1 MSTTQEVFMF
11 SKAVFFFVCAAGVA
25 GQVIAG
31 SFPER
36 PVKLV
41 VPFAAGGPADT
52 LARVVGQAMT
62 GLWRQQVVVENR
74 GGAGGTVGLDYAS
87 RAPRDGYTLAIGA
100 SSNLT
105 VAPALYDRL
114 PYDPLKDFVPVG
126 NIAAVPYALAVNPTV
141 PAGDVKS
148 LVALAGK
155 KPEFLSYGSSG
166 IGSMS
171 SLAAELF
178 KSLSGTRIVHVPYKG
193 TAPALTDVVSGQI
206 DLMFAD
212 LAVIRP
218 HRDHG
223 RLRVLGVTSAK
234 RISVAADIPTIVES
248 GLPGYVVEPW
258 FGIVTNQ
265 GVSPEV
271 LRRLNDGLNAA
282 LRAAEVS
289 RRLRGLGYEPI
300 GGESAQFLLTIRN
313 DLEKYAGVVKRAGI
327 KATL

>member
-1 MSTTQEVFMF
+1 MF

-212 LAVIRP
+212 LAVICP
-218 HRDHG
+218 HRDRG

-300 GGESAQFLLTIRN
+300 GGKSAQFLLTIRN

>member
-1 MSTTQEVFMF
+1 MCYRF
-11 SKAVFFFVCAAGVA
+11 AVCLLVYLAAVA
-25 GQVIAG
+25 VPVSAG
-31 SFPER
+31 AFPER

-62 GLWRQQVVVENR
+62 GLWRQQVIVENR
-74 GGAGGTVGLDYAS
+74 GGAGGTVGLDYAA

-114 PYDPLKDFVPVG
+114 PYDSLRDFAPVG

-141 PAGDVKS
+141 PAGDVKT
-148 LVALAGK
+148 LVALAGR
-155 KPEFLSYGSSG
+155 KPDFLSYGSSG

-171 SLAAELF
+171 SLAAELL

-218 HRDHG
+218 HRDRG

-234 RISVAADIPTIVES
+234 RVGAAADVPTIIES

-258 FGIVTNQ
+258 FGLVTTQ
-265 GVSPEV
+265 GVSREV
-271 LRRLNDGLNAA
+271 LRKLNDGLNAA
-282 LRAAEVS
+282 LRSAEVG

-300 GGESAQFLLTIRN
+300 GGEPAQFLEAIRG
-313 DLEKYAGVVKRAGI
+313 DLAKYAEVVKRAGI
-327 KATL
+327 RASL